1 MITLLERGRARGPR
15 RCWAAARRC
24 AVAVRERPPG
34 YAARAPGRD
43 SCPIS
48 ERELGEIREGQRFPP
63 QALASVDGQPL
74 IVLYRGLRGR
84 GPGPDFRDAV
94 IQTPA
99 DILRGD
105 VELHLRSSDFRRH
118 GHDRDP
124 AYDGLALHLV
134 YRADDGPHTL
144 LAGGRRVPLAALAP
158 WVERRSEEIRRWLE
172 RPALWREPCRSAP
185 SRLGDAAV
193 AAALDRLGDIRF
205 RRRTAE
211 LRCSLRGEEPEE
223 VLYRAMMEALGY
235 GGNREAF
242 RLLALRLPWRGLRP
256 ALLSVPVEGR
266 VAFALEALRVAAK
279 GPPPLAW
286 RAIGLRPGNHPERR
300 LEGAAFLLAPHA
312 EAGLARGL
320 AAALDGDA
328 RRAVAGLTV
337 REGRALIGAARALEL
352 LANAVLPF
360 FAAAGG
366 DGQARAMAL
375 YRALPRPAAYGP
387 VRHLDDALGGAVRVD
402 ARRQQG
408 MLFLRRHYCTQGR
421 CGSCPL
427 S

>member
-1 MITLLERGRARGPR
+1 MIALRERACVRGPALR
-15 RCWAAARRC
+15 GAAGRRC
-24 AVAVRERPPG
+24 AVAVRERPPR
-34 YAARAPGRD
+34 YAARAASRD

-48 ERELGEIREGQRFPP
+48 ERELAEIWEGQRFPP

-74 IVLYRGLRGR
+74 TVLYRGLRGR

-94 IQTPA
+94 IQTPVA
-99 DILRGD
+99 VLRGD
-105 VELHLRSSDFRRH
+105 VELHLRASDFRRH
-118 GHDRDP
+118 GHHRDP

-134 YRADDGPHTL
+134 YRADEGPHTL
-144 LAGGRRVPLAALAP
+144 LAGGRPVPIAALAP

-193 AAALDRLGDIRF
+193 AAVLDRLGDIRF

-211 LRCSLRGEEPEE
+211 LRRALRGEEAEE
-223 VLYRAMMEALGY
+223 VLYRALMEALGY

-242 RLLALRLPWRGLRP
+242 RLLALRLPWRGLHRSLAALPARERGGAALAMMLEAAARPP
-256 ALLSVPVEGR
+256 AL
-266 VAFALEALRVAAK
+266 ALRTA
-279 GPPPLAW
+279 
-286 RAIGLRPGNHPERR
+286 GLRPGNHPARR
-300 LEGAAFLLAPHA
+300 LEGAAFLLAPHV
-312 EAGLARGL
+312 EAGLTKGL
-320 AAALDGDA
+320 AAALGGDA
-328 RRAVAGLTV
+328 RRAVDALTV
-337 REGRALIGAARALEL
+337 REGRTMIGAARALEL
-352 LANAVLPF
+352 LTNAVLPF

-366 DGQARAMAL
+366 EGRARAAAI
-375 YRALPRPAAYGP
+375 YSALPRPAAYGP

>member
-1 MITLLERGRARGPR
+1 VAALREGRAG
-15 RCWAAARRC
+15 
-24 AVAVRERPPG
+24 
-34 YAARAPGRD
+34 RAPPSTG
-43 SCPIS
+43 SCPQPS
-48 ERELGEIREGQRFPP
+48 LTERDLAHLWEGQRFPP
-63 QALASVDGQPL
+63 QALASADGQPL
-74 IVLYRGLRGR
+74 TVLYRGLRGR

-94 IQTPA
+94 IQTPGGT
-99 DILRGD
+99 LRGD
-105 VELHLRSSDFRRH
+105 VELHLRASDFRRH

-134 YRADDGPHTL
+134 FWADEGPHTL

-185 SRLGDAAV
+185 ARVGDAAV
-193 AAALDRLGDIRF
+193 GAVLDRLGDIRF

-211 LRCSLRGEEPEE
+211 LRRALRGEEPEE
-223 VLYRAMMEALGY
+223 VLYQAVMEAIGY
-235 GGNREAF
+235 GGNREPF
-242 RLLALRLPWRGLRP
+242 RLLALRLPWRQLRRSLAALPPGERGGAALEVMLDAATQPP
-256 ALLSVPVEGR
+256 AL
-266 VAFALEALRVAAK
+266 ALRTA
-279 GPPPLAW
+279 
-286 RAIGLRPGNHPERR
+286 GLRPGNHPARR
-300 LEGAAFLLAPHA
+300 LEGAAFLLAPHV
-312 EAGLARGL
+312 EAGLASGL
-320 AAALDGDA
+320 TAALDGDA

-337 REGRALIGAARALEL
+337 REGRALIGAARALEVL
-352 LANAVLPF
+352 TNAVLPF
-360 FAAAGG
+360 LAAAGG
-366 DGQARAMAL
+366 DGQARAMEL